1 MGEHKQR
8 EAERNIIDEVT
19 KKLVDEGKIIEAGW
33 ASLKMMT
40 IPKNAPQIQ
49 IDEMRNAFFAG
60 AQHLFGSMMSMLEE
74 RSEETEAN
82 ISRMHKIA
90 DELDSFIEEYKLRH
104 YRAEGSA

>member
-8 EAERNIIDEVT
+8 EAERNIIDEIT

-33 ASLKMMT
+33 VSLKMMT

-74 RSEETEAN
+74 GSEETEADLN
-82 ISRMHKIA
+82 RMRKIA
-90 DELDSFIEEYKLRH
+90 DELDNFIEKYKLRH
-104 YRAEGSA
+104 STAKGSA

>member
-8 EAERNIIDEVT
+8 EAERNIIDEIT

-33 ASLKMMT
+33 VSLKMMT

-60 AQHLFGSMMSMLEE
+60 AQHLFGSIMSVLEE
-74 RSEETEAN
+74 GSEETEADLN
-82 ISRMHKIA
+82 RMRKIA
-90 DELDSFIEEYKLRH
+90 DELDNFIEEYKLRH
-104 YRAEGSA
+104 SMAKGSA